1 MSNDWLNSAFQ
12 WFPADEVSCK
22 YCHQPY
28 ALPSDAR
35 ACEARHEVKMA
46 EWEEKAK
53 LVRIKQVLM
62 YTHTSCPVPFLWD
75 VADHAEMVLALWE
88 LFYFLEEK
96 GVYAELSDE
105 GLEAH
110 RSNVASLT
118 ELETLL
124 AEERIPAALWNEAN
138 HKVVNFLPK
147 AKEALAQL
155 TVDAMMYKLIRD
167 DHNEQALVKLLTDR
181 KENPDETWLLL
192 EVRTA
197 TGTEPARPAEVVK
210 PKLMLVTADGMEIT
224 VDGPTLRN

>member
-1 MSNDWLNSAFQ
+1 MSNDWLNSPFT
-12 WFPADEVSCK
+12 FFGPDEVSCK
-22 YCHQPY
+22 YCHHPY
-28 ALPSDAR
+28 AIPQDKK

-46 EWEEKAK
+46 EWEKGAK

-75 VADHAEMVLALWE
+75 VADHDEMVLALWE

-110 RSNVASLT
+110 RSNVARLT
-118 ELETLL
+118 ELETML
-124 AEERIPAALWNEAN
+124 ADGGKDIPAALWNEAN

-167 DHNEQALVKLLTDR
+167 DHNVQALVKLLTDR

-192 EVRTA
+192 EVRTG

-210 PKLMLVTADGMEIT
+210 PKLMLVTAEGMEVTI
-224 VDGPTLRN
+224 DDAE